1 MSLLRHSPLKLSR
14 DNMANIEVIICMKC
28 WNPLEK
34 VEPSEAK
41 VILLYRKG
49 CKEDEDSDDETQPYI
64 SSENIASHLSED
76 TSETSD
82 DENENIEIDDELRV
96 FGVSEEIFE
105 DSRDVWKFI
114 KLCLC
119 LLW

>member
-41 VILLYRKG
+41 DLLLYRKG
-49 CKEDEDSDDETQPYI
+49 CKEDEDSDDEVQPHM
-64 SSENIASHLSED
+64 SAENIASPRSED
-76 TSETSD
+76 TPETSD
-82 DENENIEIDDELRV
+82 DENDNIEIDDESRV
-96 FGVSEEIFE
+96 FGVSDEIFE
-105 DSRDVWKFI
+105 DST
-114 KLCLC
+114 
-119 LLW
+119 